1 MNNANINTVSIDL
14 GDLAGQ
20 ELYFASAWGLR
31 KSWDHGN
38 ATAAHT
44 IYAVWF
50 E

>member
-1 MNNANINTVSIDL
+1 MNNANVNTVTIEL
-14 GDLAGQ
+14 GNLAGQ
-20 ELYFASAWGLR
+20 ELYFASAWGDTNDY
-31 KSWDHGN
+31 SGG